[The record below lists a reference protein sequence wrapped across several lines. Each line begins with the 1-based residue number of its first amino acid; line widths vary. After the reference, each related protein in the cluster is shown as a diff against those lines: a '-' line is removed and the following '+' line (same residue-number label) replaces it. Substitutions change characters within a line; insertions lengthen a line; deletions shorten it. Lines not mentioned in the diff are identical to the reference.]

1 MARKRYQAEE
11 IIRKLRAIEVHMAKG
26 LKAEEA
32 SRKEEIAEQTHYR
45 WRREYGGLKIDQAKR
60 LKELERE
67 NARLKKLLAEAG
79 SRIILPLAGSG
90 TDSGLQRTPETG

>member
-32 SRKEEIAEQTHYR
+32 SRKEEIAQQTYYR
-45 WRREYGGLKIDQAKR
+45 WRREYGGLRLDQAKR
-60 LKELERE
+60 LKELERA
-67 NARLKKLLAEAG
+67 NTRLKRLVADQALDNA
-79 SRIILPLAGSG
+79 ILKEVTSG
-90 TDSGLQRTPETG
+90 KF